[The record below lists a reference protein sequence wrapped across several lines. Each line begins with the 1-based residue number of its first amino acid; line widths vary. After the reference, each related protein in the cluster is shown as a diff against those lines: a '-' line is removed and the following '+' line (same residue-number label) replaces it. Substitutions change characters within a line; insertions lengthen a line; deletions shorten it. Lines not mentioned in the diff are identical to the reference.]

1 MSEAVAV
8 RDRVTLP
15 SSVLMRAEDL
25 VKEFTVSGTGLG
37 RRRSHTVQA
46 VSGVSFELE
55 RGKTFSLVGESGCG
69 KSTTARCLLRLI
81 EPTSGRVWLNTSD
94 DGEEAVEVTAADP
107 ETLRQLRKRMQIVFQ
122 DPFASLDPRM
132 NIGATVAEPLVVHGI
147 GTRKSRRERVKEL
160 LELVGLE
167 PSFADRRPHE
177 FSGGQR
183 QRVGVARALALEP
196 SLLVLDEPVSALDVS
211 VRAQIL
217 NLLRELQERL
227 GLTYLFIAHDLSVV
241 RHSSEKVAVMY
252 LGKIVEM
259 ADRDALFSGP
269 LHPYTHAL
277 LSAVPVPDPEVEAA
291 RRRIVLEGDLPS
303 PANPPPGCRFHTR
316 CPIAQPVC
324 REVEPPL
331 EAHDDRHAVA
341 CHFPGPLQ
349 G

>member
-1 MSEAVAV
+1 VSEATALEEKVA
-8 RDRVTLP
+8 LP
-15 SSVLMRAEDL
+15 DSVLVRVENL
-25 VKEFTVSGTGLG
+25 VKEFPVTRGGMG
-37 RRRSHTVQA
+37 RKHAQTVQA

-55 RGKTFSLVGESGCG
+55 KGKTFSLVGESGCG

-81 EPTSGRVWLNTSD
+81 EPTSGRVWLND
-94 DGEEAVEVTAADP
+94 DGDGEAVEVTSADP
-107 ETLRQLRKRMQIVFQ
+107 EALRRLRRRMQIVFQ

-132 NIGATVAEPLVVHGI
+132 NIGATIAEPLLVHGI
-147 GTRKSRRERVKEL
+147 GTRESRRQRVMEL
-160 LELVGLE
+160 LEIVGLE
-167 PSFADRRPHE
+167 PSFANRRPHE

-241 RHSSEKVAVMY
+241 RHSSDMVAVMY
-252 LGKIVEM
+252 LGKIVET
-259 ADRDALFSGP
+259 ADRNTLFDQP

-277 LSAVPVPDPEVEAA
+277 LSAVPVPDPEVEAR

-303 PANPPPGCRFHTR
+303 PANPPSGCRFHTR

-324 REVEPPL
+324 SEVEPPL
-331 EAHDDRHAVA
+331 AAQGDHHAVA
-341 CHFPGPLQ
+341 CHFPGPPP

>member
-1 MSEAVAV
+1 VSEVTALEEKVA
-8 RDRVTLP
+8 LP
-15 SSVLMRAEDL
+15 DSVLVRVEDL
-25 VKEFTVSGTGLG
+25 VKEFPVSRGGMG
-37 RRRSHTVQA
+37 RKHAHTVQA

-55 RGKTFSLVGESGCG
+55 KGKTFSLVGESGCG

-81 EPTSGRVWLNTSD
+81 EPTSGRVWLND
-94 DGEEAVEVTAADP
+94 DGDGETVEVTSADP
-107 ETLRQLRKRMQIVFQ
+107 ETLRRLRRRMQIVFQ

-132 NIGATVAEPLVVHGI
+132 NIGATIAEPLLVHGI
-147 GTRKSRRERVKEL
+147 GTRESRRQRVMKL
-160 LELVGLE
+160 LEIVGLE
-167 PSFADRRPHE
+167 PSFANRRPHE

-241 RHSSEKVAVMY
+241 RHSSDMVAVMY
-252 LGKIVEM
+252 LGKIVET
-259 ADRDALFSGP
+259 ADRNTLFDQP

-277 LSAVPVPDPEVEAA
+277 LSAVPVPDPEVEAR

-303 PANPPPGCRFHTR
+303 PANPPSGCRFHTR

-324 REVEPPL
+324 SEVEPPL
-331 EAHDDRHAVA
+331 AAQGDHHAVA
-341 CHFPGPLQ
+341 CHFPGPPP